1 MPWLPS
7 TAVRG
12 RYRGLFNSNKP
23 ISPMTLDRWVK
34 RGLLPPPVYIGGRR
48 YWDSGQ
54 LDAYDEARRAVAQPT
69 ARQILDGKGAA

>member
-1 MPWLPS
+1 
-7 TAVRG
+7 
-12 RYRGLFNSNKP
+12 
-23 ISPMTLDRWVK
+23 MTLDRWVK